1 VHGREC
7 LLKQALASVS
17 GVVAIAAAAAILLS
31 GCSPEVGLPAVHDM
45 PPPRAETPL
54 SPDQIKQA
62 TDELAN
68 ERDHLSSAAQVKS
81 QQNPTPGKKAVA
93 EARKKPAPPTA
104 PAGRPL
110 PLQASGADAKP

>member
-1 VHGREC
+1 M
-7 LLKQALASVS
+7 AA
-17 GVVAIAAAAAILLS
+17 VAAMLLS

-68 ERDHLSSAAQVKS
+68 ERDHLSAAAQAES
-81 QQNPTPGKKAVA
+81 QPKPTPGKKAVA
-93 EARKKPAPPTA
+93 EARKKPSPSSTPPSSRPQAANAGQTA
-104 PAGRPL
+104 
-110 PLQASGADAKP
+110 GAEGKP

>member
-1 VHGREC
+1 MRAFAG
-7 LLKQALASVS
+7 LNGALAIV
-17 GVVAIAAAAAILLS
+17 AAAAMLLS

-45 PPPRAETPL
+45 PPPRTEAPL

-62 TDELAN
+62 TDELTN
-68 ERDHLSSAAQVKS
+68 ERDHLSSAAQAKG
-81 QQNPTPGKKAVA
+81 QPNAAPGKKAVA

-104 PAGRPL
+104 PVGRPL